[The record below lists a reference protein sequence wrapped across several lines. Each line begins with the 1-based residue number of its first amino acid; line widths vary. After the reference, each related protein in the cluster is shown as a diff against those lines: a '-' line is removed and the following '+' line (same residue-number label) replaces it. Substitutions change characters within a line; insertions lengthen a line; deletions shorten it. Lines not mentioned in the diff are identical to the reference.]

1 VGAGGTR
8 KIRKTDRKEGDH
20 VRVLWRDW
28 VREEELERQRQD
40 RQNRRRE
47 RPEEAEVQVNQEGP
61 NRGQEP

>member
-1 VGAGGTR
+1 VARVRSGKPTERREIMCGCCGG
-8 KIRKTDRKEGDH
+8 
-20 VRVLWRDW
+20 LDW

-47 RPEEAEVQVNQEGP
+47 RAEEAEVQVNQEGP